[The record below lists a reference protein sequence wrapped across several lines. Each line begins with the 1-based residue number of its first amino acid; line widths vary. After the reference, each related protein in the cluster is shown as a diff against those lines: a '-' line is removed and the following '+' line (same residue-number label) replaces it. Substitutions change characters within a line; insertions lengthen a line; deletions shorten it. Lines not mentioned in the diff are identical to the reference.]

1 LEVGSL
7 DMADFPINTHG
18 GLLGMGAP
26 WEAPSL
32 FTVIEACEQLTG
44 VSGREQ
50 LAAKGHKRAAV
61 YGNGGVFGASA
72 VAILE
77 TRGT

>member
-1 LEVGSL
+1 LQVGSL
-7 DMADFPINTHG
+7 DIADFPINTHG

-26 WEAPSL
+26 WEAPAL
-32 FTVIEACEQLTG
+32 FTVIEACEQLMG
-44 VSGREQ
+44 VSGRQQ
-50 LAAKGHKRAAV
+50 LSAKDRKRAAV

-77 TRGT
+77 S